1 MEKVKC
7 LYNNKG
13 DMIALWSADSS
24 IDLSGNLYVEVEVPE
39 GKNIDYI
46 DVSGDEPTP
55 VFKDTPKSQSEDIA
69 EIKSQIEWIALMSD
83 IELPEEE

>member
-1 MEKVKC
+1 MKNKV
-7 LYNNKG
+7 LYNKKG
-13 DMIALWSADSS
+13 DVIMWWAGENE
-24 IDLSGNLYVEVEVPE
+24 IDLSGNLYIEVEIPD

-55 VFKDTPKSQSEDIA
+55 VFKDVPKTQSEDIA
-69 EIKSQIEWIALMSD
+69 EIKSQIEWIALMAD